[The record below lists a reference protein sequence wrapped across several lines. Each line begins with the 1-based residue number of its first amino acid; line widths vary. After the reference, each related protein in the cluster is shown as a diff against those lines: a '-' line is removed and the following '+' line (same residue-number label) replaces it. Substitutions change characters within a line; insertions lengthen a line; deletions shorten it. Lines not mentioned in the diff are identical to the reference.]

1 MKKREIRN
9 KMILMRRNQSLVEK
23 QNRDQSILTQI
34 RNHPHFINAKTVS
47 IFHPISDEIDLT
59 ELLEIDKT
67 FLFPRVH
74 QSNME
79 FYVYHKNMKWIK
91 SSFGISEPS
100 TEETLYQDTIDLMI
114 VPALAI
120 SKNNSRVGYGKG
132 YYDRYIKDHKIKYK
146 LGVIYDFQEVDEIE
160 TTPLDQK
167 LDEYIKGSL

>member
-1 MKKREIRN
+1 
-9 KMILMRRNQSLVEK
+9 
-23 QNRDQSILTQI
+23 
-34 RNHPHFINAKTVS
+34 
-47 IFHPISDEIDLT
+47 
-59 ELLEIDKT
+59 
-67 FLFPRVH
+67 
-74 QSNME
+74 
-79 FYVYHKNMKWIK
+79 
-91 SSFGISEPS
+91 
-100 TEETLYQDTIDLMI
+100 MI